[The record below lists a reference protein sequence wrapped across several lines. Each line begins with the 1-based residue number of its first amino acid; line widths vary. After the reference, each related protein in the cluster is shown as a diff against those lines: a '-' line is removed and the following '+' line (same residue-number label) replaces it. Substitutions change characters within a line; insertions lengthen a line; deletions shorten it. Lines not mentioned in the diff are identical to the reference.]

1 MAPNDDIEQLLKQA
15 DACIAGGQS
24 DEMIAAAED
33 RLGVTFP
40 ASFRAY
46 LSQWGNLSF
55 NGYEYYGLT
64 PNADFDH
71 SGIPNCVW
79 FTLRKRE
86 QIGLPASLVIFRNEN
101 DEEYFCLDTSQ
112 TRGDNECPVVIW
124 DNMVGEIAQT
134 LNASFSEFLQAELT
148 EWLDEM

>member
-15 DACIAGGQS
+15 EACIAGGQS
-24 DEMIAAAED
+24 DEMIAAAEA

-46 LSQWGNLSF
+46 LSQLGNLSF

-64 PNADFDH
+64 RNADFDH

-79 FTLRKRE
+79 FTLRKRD
-86 QIGLPASLVIFRNEN
+86 QIGLPAPLVIFRNEN
-101 DEEYFCLDTSQ
+101 DEKYYCLDTTQ
-112 TRGDNECPVVIW
+112 TRDDECPVVIW
-124 DNMVGEIAQT
+124 DNITREISQT
-134 LNASFSEFLQAELT
+134 LNARFSEFLQAELT